1 VLGEEKRPQRQLR
14 KNPIN
19 KNAVNM
25 TFEKIEKR
33 WNYFYYNTNRL
44 LNLLSMNI
52 FFKPI
57 LKFYKSVGIL
67 KGEKLKQAERNY
79 SNLITNQEKG
89 LNSFYSL
96 NYMVLTFAIFLGTIS
111 FYVVKVCQITIKEEL
126 MYFVVCLPM
135 LSFYVNWYF
144 IRKNDKYLSYYKQFK
159 SEETGIKG
167 ILLTIII
174 HLLNLIVFIL
184 SIFLLS
190 HN

>member
-1 VLGEEKRPQRQLR
+1 
-14 KNPIN
+14 
-19 KNAVNM
+19 M